1 MRAIMVR
8 PNPIWMVSQEDEEMR
23 TYERCQGCS
32 GIPREHTERRRPS
45 ANQGEGYRGSQLCWH
60 LDLGPL
66 VSETVRINFCCLIH
80 PVCGILSWKPYQP
93 KTDVQYGRV
102 EKGLWPWFTR
112 IRIMC
117 RGGGP
122 LCQLWEKNSCLF
134 PSVLVF
140 LYIIQVPIKNST
152 RLIFCSVSR
161 EGKSGGS
168 HCGSKQGFLN
178 EEGLCLNLNYTILS
192 KLCNQSCELI

>member
-1 MRAIMVR
+1 MRRWEHMRDAR
-8 PNPIWMVSQEDEEMR
+8 DAAESHVSTQREGGHLQ
-23 TYERCQGCS
+23 TKER
-32 GIPREHTERRRPS
+32 GI
-45 ANQGEGYRGSQLCWH
+45 RGSQLCWH

-117 RGGGP
+117 V
-122 LCQLWEKNSCLF
+122 W
-134 PSVLVF
+134 
-140 LYIIQVPIKNST
+140 
-152 RLIFCSVSR
+152 
-161 EGKSGGS
+161 GGS
-168 HCGSKQGFLN
+168 LVPVVG
-178 EEGLCLNLNYTILS
+178 EELLPFPFCPYFFVYHSGTNQEFNQTNILF
-192 KLCNQSCELI
+192 CVEGR

>member
-117 RGGGP
+117 RGGSLVPVVGEELLP
-122 LCQLWEKNSCLF
+122 FPFCPYFLVYHSGTNQEFNQTNILF
-134 PSVLVF
+134 CV
-140 LYIIQVPIKNST
+140 
-152 RLIFCSVSR
+152 
-161 EGKSGGS
+161 EGR
-168 HCGSKQGFLN
+168 
-178 EEGLCLNLNYTILS
+178 
-192 KLCNQSCELI
+192 

>member
-1 MRAIMVR
+1 MRRWEHMRDAR
-8 PNPIWMVSQEDEEMR
+8 DAAESHVSTQREGGHLQ
-23 TYERCQGCS
+23 TKER
-32 GIPREHTERRRPS
+32 GI
-45 ANQGEGYRGSQLCWH
+45 RGSQLCWH

-117 RGGGP
+117 RGGVPCASCGRRT
-122 LCQLWEKNSCLF
+122 LAFSLLSLFFCISFRYQLR
-134 PSVLVF
+134 
-140 LYIIQVPIKNST
+140 IQPD
-152 RLIFCSVSR
+152 
-161 EGKSGGS
+161 
-168 HCGSKQGFLN
+168 
-178 EEGLCLNLNYTILS
+178 
-192 KLCNQSCELI
+192 